1 MLVPLYLI
9 KLESFSSSNPVLLVQ
24 DSNRVLR
31 IAEVLQR
38 RSRLALPLVA
48 GMVRGA
54 SAFLA
59 LAHGGVEEK
68 RRE

>member
-1 MLVPLYLI
+1 MDRRSLGLGG
-9 KLESFSSSNPVLLVQ
+9 ELLL
-24 DSNRVLR
+24 RVLG
-31 IAEVLQR
+31 IAEVLR
-38 RSRLALPLVA
+38 MRSWLALPLVA

-59 LAHGGVEEK
+59 LANGGVEEK

>member
-1 MLVPLYLI
+1 MDQRSLGLGG
-9 KLESFSSSNPVLLVQ
+9 ELLL
-24 DSNRVLR
+24 RVLR
-31 IAEVLQR
+31 IVEVLRR
-38 RSRLALPLVA
+38 RSRLALSLVA

-68 RRE
+68 RVSSKRQRDV

>member
-1 MLVPLYLI
+1 MDRRSLR
-9 KLESFSSSNPVLLVQ
+9 LEGELLL
-24 DSNRVLR
+24 RVLG

-38 RSRLALPLVA
+38 RSWLALPLVA
-48 GMVRGA
+48 EMVRGA